1 MRHGEKPD
9 RFARAARR
17 VIRGNGRR
25 CHVTRVARSAK
36 LEAVI
41 AVHADGVGADSQIEE
56 SDRLDCEIISGLG
69 AVRQRAGNTGK
80 NRVAGDIAGV
90 GAGGLEIDDSRY
102 IEQSIGGGAEVG
114 DVGAPSPSEDFL
126 GCFIVTD
133 ASGCGL
139 IHF

>member
-1 MRHGEKPD
+1 MPLGV
-9 RFARAARR
+9 AAKNPTDSPAP
-17 VIRGNGRR
+17 RGVSYEVMGGA
-25 CHVTRVARSAK
+25 VTSRGVARSAK

-114 DVGAPSPSEDFL
+114 DVGAPLSSEDFL
-126 GCFIVTD
+126 GGFIVTD
-133 ASGCGL
+133 ASG
-139 IHF
+139 